1 MAIDIQYIA
10 QSPSLA
16 SVRGLIRW
24 GWNEND
30 MTNGRLSFPH
40 SGECECN
47 WGSEADW
54 GEHQSCC
61 LCKSRGWE
69 ETYGHTEIYQ
79 LSLLQWGKSGLFKS
93 CALIVRC
100 IDTTVWYFMT
110 LFPPLHL
117 QNFMFEFQETQA
129 VLFDKVIEISVSRRV
144 YKCVCKTRRVG
155 VAHLNYVIWGHL
167 NIFLCVSQIIVFA
180 YSDSVLFF
188 VLWTSRLSTKR
199 P

>member
-1 MAIDIQYIA
+1 MRMTWLMAGFPFPTQVNVNVIEA
-10 QSPSLA
+10 QRLIGVNINPAVYVKVGDEKRHTATQKSTNCPFYNEASQFSSSL
-16 SVRGLIRW
+16 
-24 GWNEND
+24 
-30 MTNGRLSFPH
+30 
-40 SGECECN
+40 
-47 WGSEADW
+47 
-54 GEHQSCC
+54 
-61 LCKSRGWE
+61 
-69 ETYGHTEIYQ
+69 
-79 LSLLQWGKSGLFKS
+79 

-100 IDTTVWYFMT
+100 VDTTVWYFMT